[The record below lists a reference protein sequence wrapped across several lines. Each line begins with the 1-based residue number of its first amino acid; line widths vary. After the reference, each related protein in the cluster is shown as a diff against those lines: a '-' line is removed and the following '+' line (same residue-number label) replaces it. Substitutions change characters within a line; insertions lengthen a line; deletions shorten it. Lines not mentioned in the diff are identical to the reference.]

1 MSGAVSRRQFGN
13 LLAAAALGTGAPAA
27 AAPSS
32 RRRKTMG
39 LIKPARLQPG
49 DLVGIIAPGGHTNEE
64 ALAKAVGNIESLGL
78 RARVGNNIHYVY
90 GNYAGTVQ
98 QRLDDL
104 HGMFLD
110 PEIKAVWAIRGGSG
124 CISLLEH
131 IDYRLIRGHPKV
143 LIGYSDI
150 TCLHLALLK
159 HAGLVTFHG
168 PVASSTFSEYAV
180 THLRNVLMTP
190 HDNYTITMSA
200 ENALAGE
207 SHPNYKIRTIHSGV
221 VPRGPHDDA
230 VAAESGVS
238 ECRRCDAGHFREL
251 RGDRGRERAVAG
263 RDGRPTPAAADASD
277 GCWVFLRAYSASV
290 HDAGGYPG
298 AAGYG
303 ATDVDV
309 AGAGGGLGSPWPPLR
324 RCGRLGDGGLRFA
337 NPPYVFPR
345 EIHVRWPP
353 RACTAGDAPP
363 VTYAWP
369 ITLR

>member
-1 MSGAVSRRQFGN
+1 MSAGFSRRRFGN
-13 LLAAAALGTGAPAA
+13 LLAAAALGTGAAVEA

-32 RRRKTMG
+32 RRRKTMR
-39 LIKPARLQPG
+39 LIKPARLRPG

-90 GNYAGTVQ
+90 GNYGGTVQ

-110 PEIKAVWAIRGGSG
+110 PEIKAIWAIRGGSG

-131 IDYRLIRGHPKV
+131 IDYRLIRAHPKV

-150 TCLHLALLK
+150 TCLHLAFLK

-168 PVASSTFSEYAV
+168 PVASSTFSDYAV

-207 SHPNYKIRTIHSGV
+207 QHANYKIRTIHAGV
-221 VPRGPHDDA
+221 ATGRLIGGNLSLFSALAGTPYAVDFTDA
-230 VAAESGVS
+230 ILYLEDVNEEPYRIDRMMMQLQLSQGYRNAAAVMLGIFEHCEGIDGESALSLDETVDQHLLPLT
-238 ECRRCDAGHFREL
+238 RP
-251 RGDRGRERAVAG
+251 AVAG
-263 RDGRPTPAAADASD
+263 YSFGHIRHQFTMPVGI
-277 GCWVFLRAYSASV
+277 RARLDTAQQTLTLLE
-290 HDAGGYPG
+290 PG
-298 AAGYG
+298 
-303 ATDVDV
+303 VV
-309 AGAGGGLGSPWPPLR
+309 
-324 RCGRLGDGGLRFA
+324 
-337 NPPYVFPR
+337 
-345 EIHVRWPP
+345 
-353 RACTAGDAPP
+353 
-363 VTYAWP
+363 
-369 ITLR
+369 